1 MANGTNRNEDTK
13 RVREETVPQT
23 TEHMQL
29 RVMDIIER
37 KQFAELENINPAWVS
52 KCNS

>member
-1 MANGTNRNEDTK
+1 MARGTDRDEGTK
-13 RVREETVPQT
+13 KVREAVTQT
-23 TEHMQL
+23 TAHMQL

-52 KCNS
+52 KCKS